1 MVCNFF
7 QIIKNTDLR
16 SEKNGKEKKKG
27 ETRRGRKESRKGV
40 REKREKHRV
49 RSKGEERR
57 GNARG
62 VRERESLARCGDE

>member
-27 ETRRGRKESRKGV
+27 GNKRRKKGKQEGSEGEQRKTQSEKQGGRV
-40 REKREKHRV
+40 REGKQILSNV
-49 RSKGEERR
+49 SIFF
-57 GNARG
+57 
-62 VRERESLARCGDE
+62 SL